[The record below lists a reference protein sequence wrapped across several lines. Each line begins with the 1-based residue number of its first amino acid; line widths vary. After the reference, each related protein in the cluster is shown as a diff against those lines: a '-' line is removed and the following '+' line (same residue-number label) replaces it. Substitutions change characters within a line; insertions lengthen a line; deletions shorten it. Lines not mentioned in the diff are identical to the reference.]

1 MSEDGL
7 SAMEKILVGLGAAI
21 AAGCRP
27 CTRTLIRAARAE
39 GACERSIRL
48 AIETGRYAGTCATR
62 AIAEWAEGEQGPSP
76 ELDADFRAD
85 KEKLTALLLAGAT
98 LAAHSTELFKRYVG
112 EAEAVDCSKGQI
124 GAALV
129 AAHAVARTAAKKSES
144 AAGRLGFSLR
154 DDTNACCTLDE
165 KPDPDE
171 SLAACTCAKDKGC
184 G

>member
-1 MSEDGL
+1 MPEDGL

-62 AIAEWAEGEQGPSP
+62 DMADWAEREQGASP
-76 ELDADFRAD
+76 ELDAEFRANR
-85 KEKLTALLLAGAT
+85 EKLTALLLAGAT
-98 LAAHSTELFKRYVG
+98 LAANSTELFKRYIG
-112 EAEAVDCSKGQI
+112 EAEAVDCGKGQI
-124 GAALV
+124 EAALA
-129 AAHAVARTAAKKSES
+129 AAHAVARTAAKKIES

-154 DDTNACCTLDE
+154 DQTNASCTLEE
-165 KPDPDE
+165 KPDPEE
-171 SLAACTCAKDKGC
+171 SPSACSCAKDKGC

>member
-1 MSEDGL
+1 
-7 SAMEKILVGLGAAI
+7 MEKALVGLGAAT

-62 AIAEWAEGEQGPSP
+62 AMAEWAEHEQGSSA
-76 ELDADFRAD
+76 ELDADFRSN

-98 LAAHSTELFKRYVG
+98 LATNSTELFKRYVV
-112 EAEAVDCSKGQI
+112 EAEAVDCGKGEI
-124 GAALV
+124 ETALA
-129 AAHAVARTAAKKSES
+129 AAHAVARTAANKIES

-154 DDTNACCTLDE
+154 DRTNDCCILEE
-165 KPDPDE
+165 KPDPGE
-171 SLAACTCAKDKGC
+171 SPSACGC
-184 G
+184 GAEKERG